1 MPATSACPQLSET
14 QAWPEAARRGPGQ
27 QEPVWDPSR
36 GWRGTA
42 RTLLPEA
49 SSTLLCPPRRPP
61 GPCGPHRAG
70 QTPGPAGVL
79 VWPGVPAEAESTAKR
94 RAAEG
99 RPLLPGE
106 EPTGGVSGGPR
117 NLPLSSPSTERTS
130 ACITV
135 KTLRIADTAKTPG
148 SLPLPQGTEPK
159 GDFRRLEGSGQH
171 TSVLRGKHCKP
182 RIRHSAKPPFKG
194 EGGMKAFPDKRTLR
208 ACCQQ
213 THLTRN
219 KGSSSGAKGVTPGR
233 H

>member
-1 MPATSACPQLSET
+1 MPAASARPQLSET

-27 QEPVWDPSR
+27 QEPARDPSR
-36 GWRGTA
+36 GWKGTA
-42 RTLLPEA
+42 RTLLHEA
-49 SSTLLCPPRRPP
+49 SSTLLRPLRRPP

-70 QTPGPAGVL
+70 QTPGPAGVP
-79 VWPGVPAEAESTAKR
+79 VRSGVPTEAESTAKR

-117 NLPLSSPSTERTS
+117 NLPLASPSTERTS

-159 GDFRRLEGSGQH
+159 GDFCRLEGSGQTYQH
-171 TSVLRGKHCKP
+171 AQRKTLQTKNPTLSKTTFQKRG
-182 RIRHSAKPPFKG
+182 
-194 EGGMKAFPDKRTLR
+194 
-208 ACCQQ
+208 
-213 THLTRN
+213 
-219 KGSSSGAKGVTPGR
+219 
-233 H
+233 